1 MSNISKLIYKFSDNW
16 SSFKEDSRKKSEN
29 KSLFVIDKNK
39 PQYRLFNYE
48 IPNEIKKIVDDNRF
62 IIDSSLGQT
71 NISAIPWIAILNKE
85 ITTTVQK
92 GFYIVYLF
100 SRNAKKI
107 YLSIGLGAQQ
117 FVDVF
122 GSNNKCT
129 ARIAAASKR
138 IMG

>member
-1 MSNISKLIYKFSDNW
+1 MSNISNLIYKFSDNW

-85 ITTTVQK
+85 ITYR
-92 GFYIVYLF
+92 FM
-100 SRNAKKI
+100 R
-107 YLSIGLGAQQ
+107 
-117 FVDVF
+117 
-122 GSNNKCT
+122 
-129 ARIAAASKR
+129 
-138 IMG
+138 